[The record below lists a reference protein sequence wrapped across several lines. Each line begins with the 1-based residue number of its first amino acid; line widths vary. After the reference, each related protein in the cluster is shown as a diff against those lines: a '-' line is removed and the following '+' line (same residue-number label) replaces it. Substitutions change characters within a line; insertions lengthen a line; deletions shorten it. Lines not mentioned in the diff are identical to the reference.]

1 MDLWQ
6 HEEVETEMVV
16 MVTHGIEEAV
26 SLADK
31 IVVLGNPPGP
41 SVVSVMDV
49 ALPRPRIELEGAQGI
64 AHRAA
69 QQQLLGYLEI
79 PAA

>member
-1 MDLWQ
+1 M
-6 HEEVETEMVV
+6 
-16 MVTHGIEEAV
+16 
-26 SLADK
+26 
-31 IVVLGNPPGP
+31 VLGNPPGP